1 MCAADPPACAVAA
14 GARRLLKRAGIMSK
28 RIQLRSVLGFG
39 ALIGAGAAVR
49 ALVRRRR
56 RIDLA
61 GKIAVVTGGSRGLGL
76 VLARELLRRGAR
88 VAICARDEDELE
100 RARVELAALGEVF
113 ASACDL
119 TSRGDILRFLTE
131 VRDELG
137 PIDVLVNNAGA
148 IVVGPAEL
156 MTVDDYEE
164 ALQTHFWAPLHAMTA
179 VLPEMR
185 RRRAGRIVNIASIG
199 GKLAMPHLAPY
210 SASKF
215 ALVGLSAALR
225 AELVKDGVYVTT
237 ACPGLMRTGSP
248 RNAAFRGDH
257 RAEYAWFDIADSLPL
272 VSMSAERAAR
282 EILDAC
288 ACGDPEIVP
297 SLPARLAVF
306 AGAIAPGLV
315 QELAGVVARALPAAR
330 PGQRERRT
338 GAESESPLAPS
349 ILTALGDAAARRNN
363 EIKPAK

>member
-1 MCAADPPACAVAA
+1 MSKSI
-14 GARRLLKRAGIMSK
+14 ARRILL
-28 RIQLRSVLGFG
+28 RIGVLV
-39 ALIGAGAAVR
+39 GAGAAVR
-49 ALVRRRR
+49 GLVRQRR

-61 GKIAVVTGGSRGLGL
+61 GKIAVVTGGSRGFGL

-88 VAICARDEDELE
+88 VAICARDEGELE
-100 RARVELAALGEVF
+100 RARIELAALGPVF

-131 VRDELG
+131 VRDEVG
-137 PIDVLVNNAGA
+137 PIDVLINNAGV

-156 MTVDDYEE
+156 MTIEDYDE
-164 ALQTHFWAPLHAMTA
+164 AMRTHLWAPLHAMAA
-179 VLPEMR
+179 VLPDMR
-185 RRRAGRIVNIASIG
+185 QRRAGRIVNIASIG

-248 RNAAFRGDH
+248 RNAAFRGNH
-257 RAEYAWFDIADSLPL
+257 RAEYAWFDIADSLPII
-272 VSMSAERAAR
+272 SMSPERAAGR
-282 EILDAC
+282 ILDA
-288 ACGDPEIVP
+288 AERGDPEVVP
-297 SLPARLAVF
+297 SLPARLAVV
-306 AGAIAPGLV
+306 AGAIAPWMV
-315 QELAGVVARALPAAR
+315 QELAGVLGHMLPSAR
-330 PGQRERRT
+330 PGGRERRT
-338 GAESESPLAPS
+338 GAESESALAPS
-349 ILTALGDAAARRNN
+349 FLTALGDAAARRNN